1 MVNIT
6 DLLFWRSMFMK
17 VIILTDYGNNSLPKE
32 FKADYNNKLW
42 RMDEE
47 LIGRIENLDWTFVED
62 EYCGTL
68 SPMKNYSTPIEKGI
82 KYFYGTP
89 NGMNLFITFEI
100 IDVDT
105 SRPWC
110 IEEYDGAED
119 IKYLDGYKCVDRE
132 SNYFEFK
139 S

>member
-1 MVNIT
+1 
-6 DLLFWRSMFMK
+6 MK

-47 LIGRIENLDWTFVED
+47 LIGRIENLDWIFIED

-68 SPMKNYSTPIEKGI
+68 SSMKNYSTPIEKGI